1 MKGVKRK
8 ILDDLSGLMN
18 SYIDPIESEEER
30 TDMIN
35 DCLQV
40 LLMFGFISGHVAGLD
55 EDTMHDLVHETY
67 EDLRA
72 SKQNEAN

>member
-1 MKGVKRK
+1 MKDIKRK
-8 ILDDLSGLMN
+8 ILDDLGGLMN
-18 SYIDPIESEEER
+18 GYIDPIQDEEER
-30 TDMIN
+30 KEMIHN
-35 DCLQV
+35 CLEV
-40 LLMFGFISGHVAGLD
+40 LLMFGFISGHVAGID